1 MGNILW
7 LASYP
12 KSGNTW
18 MRAFLHNV
26 LREPDQPADINQ
38 MTGTLTQGESSMG
51 WYRVAN
57 PRPPEQWTPGEIA
70 RMRPHVHE
78 MIAKGQKGTVFC
90 KTHNALI
97 KVEGQPT
104 VNTRVTA
111 GAIYIVRNPLD
122 VLLSFADFQ
131 AVSID
136 EAITIMAKRN
146 FATPLTDRNVPE
158 TLGSWSQHVSSWTA
172 QDSKSLHVVRYE
184 DLLEDPVTTFGET
197 LAFMKLDVKRARLD
211 KAIRNASFKELRK
224 QEDQKGFNERPG
236 HQERFFRKG
245 VAGQWKQELNE
256 EQIARI
262 CEDHGDQMARFGYLP
277 DGYKPQIKVET

>member
-26 LREPDQPADINQ
+26 LRNPDQPADINQ
-38 MTGTLTQGESSMG
+38 MTGALTQGESSLG

-57 PRPPEQWTPGEIA
+57 RRPPEQWKPSEIA

-78 MIAKGQKGTVFC
+78 MISRGQKGTVFC
-90 KTHNALI
+90 KTHNALTRWH
-97 KVEGQPT
+97 GQPT
-104 VNTRVTA
+104 VNTRVST

-131 AVSID
+131 AVPVD
-136 EAITIMAKRN
+136 EAITMMATRD

-158 TLGSWSQHVSSWTA
+158 LLGNWSQHVASWTA
-172 QDSKSLHVVRYE
+172 EGNKGLHVVRYE
-184 DLLEDPVTTFGET
+184 DMLADPHQAFGAV
-197 LAFMKLDVKRARLD
+197 LAFMKLDVPRARLD
-211 KAIRNASFKELRK
+211 KAIRNASFRELRR
-224 QEDQKGFNERPG
+224 QEDERGFNERPA

-245 VAGQWKQELNE
+245 VAGGWKEALTK
-256 EQIARI
+256 EQVARI
-262 CEDHGDQMARFGYLP
+262 CADHGDRMVRFGYLP
-277 DGYKPQIKVET
+277 DGEKRPASRKK

>member
-26 LREPDQPADINQ
+26 LRDPERPADINQ

-57 PRPPEQWTPGEIA
+57 PRPPEQWKPEEIA

-90 KTHNALI
+90 KTHNALTTWH
-97 KVEGQPT
+97 GMPT
-104 VNTRVTA
+104 VNTRVSA
-111 GAIYIVRNPLD
+111 GAIYIVRDPRD
-122 VLLSFADFQ
+122 VVLSFADFQ
-131 AVSID
+131 GVSVD
-136 EAITIMAKRN
+136 EAITIMGTRDFTTAQS
-146 FATPLTDRNVPE
+146 DRNVPE
-158 TLGSWSQHVSSWTA
+158 VLGSWSQHVASWTA
-172 QDSKSLHVVRYE
+172 KNNKGLHVVRYE
-184 DLLEDPVTTFGET
+184 DMLADPVKAFSAV
-197 LAFMKLDVKRARLD
+197 LAFMNLDVSRARLD

-224 QEDQKGFNERPG
+224 QEEQHGFNERPA

-245 VAGQWKQELNE
+245 EVGQWKDALTPDQV
-256 EQIARI
+256 ARM
-262 CEDHGDQMARFGYLP
+262 CQDHGDQMARFGYLP
-277 DGYKPQIKVET
+277 GDNERPATRKE